1 MFRCGSEEGPARRHL
16 EIPQRMFDL
25 AACCRVRLAAAP
37 VVGCEALLD
46 LKVLLRSV
54 PGQGPD
60 FVLQAQHHGLGGA
73 DAKITEPTEGHS
85 IRTVSSVVE
94 EPADAGV
101 AARSPRE
108 DGMARRLREHSGRV
122 LVSGRGKEARDE

>member
-85 IRTVSSVVE
+85 IRTVSSVAE

-108 DGMARRLREHSGRV
+108 DGATVARAQWKSPRLRQ
-122 LVSGRGKEARDE
+122 GKGGAG